1 MGEVTCPVCKSTEED
16 YYEVATMGMCRGCAK
31 EKMEHMQAVIDAFHR
46 SATNPLCQPVITH
59 VDPQVAAA
67 DEPRLPPSPQEWAD
81 AQAEIERLKSALG
94 TYEIVG
100 QQNRPHYRKL
110 QELFADR
117 NYPGGSLLVEC
128 AVVEIERLREER
140 DECRRLLREA
150 LSWPVITTEEFANVI
165 ITESWRAAARAAGGG
180 DE

>member
-1 MGEVTCPVCKSTEED
+1 MS
-16 YYEVATMGMCRGCAK
+16 
-31 EKMEHMQAVIDAFHR
+31 
-46 SATNPLCQPVITH
+46 
-59 VDPQVAAA
+59 
-67 DEPRLPPSPQEWAD
+67 DELRLPPSPQEWAD

-140 DECRRLLREA
+140 DECRRLLRGLVLASECF
-150 LSWPVITTEEFANVI
+150 LSSEIVDETSGTIPLMDRLEKAI
-165 ITESWRAAARAAGGG
+165 AAARAAGGG
-180 DE
+180 GE